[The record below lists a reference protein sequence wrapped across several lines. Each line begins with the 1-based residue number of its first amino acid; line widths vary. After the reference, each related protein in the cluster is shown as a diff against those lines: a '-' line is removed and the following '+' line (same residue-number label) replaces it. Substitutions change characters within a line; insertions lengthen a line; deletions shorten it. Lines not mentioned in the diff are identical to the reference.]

1 MAIEMANGADIAAAA
16 GAAVG
21 ASVVVGATICESV
34 VCIEW
39 SEKMT
44 AKENVRLMFAWCKE
58 QVEPTVRRQWRGIQ
72 QLAGRMKAGRSVL
85 RPGTVG
91 RIHIWSMLCLS
102 ECAQTNFNVN

>member
-21 ASVVVGATICESV
+21 ASVVVGATICESGCVYRV
-34 VCIEW
+34 VRKNE
-39 SEKMT
+39 
-44 AKENVRLMFAWCKE
+44 AQKENVRLMFAWCKE

-91 RIHIWSMLCLS
+91 RIHIWSMLCFL
-102 ECAQTNFNVN
+102 NVLKPTLM